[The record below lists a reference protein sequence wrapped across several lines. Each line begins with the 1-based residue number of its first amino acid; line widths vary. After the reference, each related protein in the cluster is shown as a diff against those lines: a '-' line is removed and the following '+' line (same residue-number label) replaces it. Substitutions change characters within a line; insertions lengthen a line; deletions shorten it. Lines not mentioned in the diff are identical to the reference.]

1 VHVVSTVNDTSVKE
15 NALELNND
23 AEEINTATCKEVKKI
38 DDILTFKISQSLY
51 PLSELINEYPRKG
64 IRSSKL

>member
-1 VHVVSTVNDTSVKE
+1 VVSTVDTSVKE
-15 NALELNND
+15 NALGLNND
-23 AEEINTATCKEVKKI
+23 AEEVNTAACKEVKKI

-51 PLSELINEYPRKG
+51 PLSEPINEYPRKG